1 MLAPLDPLT
10 VADVMSKDP
19 CCIQSTETLRQAH
32 WTMLT
37 RGVRH
42 LPVLEGE
49 RLVGV
54 VSERDLYLVESVSV
68 VDAEQKP
75 VSAAMS
81 TPPFTT
87 RPDTA
92 LREVVHVMRVQRYGS
107 SVVVDGERVVGIFTR
122 NDALRALDDLG

>member
-1 MLAPLDPLT
+1 MLAPSVPRT

-19 CCIQSTETLRQAH
+19 CCIQSTDSLRQAH

-37 RGVRH
+37 KGVRH

-54 VSERDLYLVESVSV
+54 VSERDLYLVESVRAIN
-68 VDAEQKP
+68 AEEEP

-81 TPPFTT
+81 SPPFTT
-87 RPDTA
+87 GPGTL
-92 LREVVHVMRVQRYGS
+92 LRDVVHVMRAQRYGS
-107 SVVVDGERVVGIFTR
+107 SVVVEGARVVGIFTR